1 MMRGMGQG
9 KKQKALTASRKVGR
23 KIPTRAPRKARALGR
38 GKSSTKEPEEILAYL
53 KRLAP
58 AVGRVSVESP
68 DPSKS
73 MLILS
78 LAKVCYITSK
88 TDSDREDESMF
99 VTVDGERFYNSKSL
113 QAIEDLLKEG
123 NPWFLRTSKYYL
135 VNLSKITAYRFSE
148 ARDLWFQGLEQPV
161 ENAVSGLYLENFN
174 ARFGI

>member
-1 MMRGMGQG
+1 MGQEETPEGRLEIAGVSKRQG
-9 KKQKALTASRKVGR
+9 KRKTADQKS
-23 KIPTRAPRKARALGR
+23 
-38 GKSSTKEPEEILAYL
+38 EEILAYL

-58 AVGRVSVESP
+58 PVGRISVESP
-68 DPSKS
+68 DPSKN

-78 LAKVCYITSK
+78 LAKVCYVTSK

-99 VTVDGERFYNSKSL
+99 VTVDGERFYNSMTL

-123 NPWFLRTSKYYL
+123 NPWFLRTSKFYI
-135 VNLSKITAYRFSE
+135 VNLSKVAAYRFSS

-161 ENAVSGLYLENFN
+161 ENAVSDLYLEEFN